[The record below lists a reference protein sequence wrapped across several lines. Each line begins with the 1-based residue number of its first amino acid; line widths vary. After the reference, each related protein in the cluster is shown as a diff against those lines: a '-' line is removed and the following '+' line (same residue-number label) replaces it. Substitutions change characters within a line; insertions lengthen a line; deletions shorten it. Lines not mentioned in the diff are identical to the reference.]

1 MTPPLSRVVAKSAAT
16 NKSLS
21 LKASCAMSLCPRQAP
36 PNLRPK
42 RPPQWIKPRPHPA
55 ASLAGSKDYWVW
67 TRPLK
72 KRPRPLTL
80 PRIAT
85 PESATPVAVTVTQ
98 SAASATGVT
107 ATANETAVAA
117 VAAIAIATHAALTV
131 RKKIA
136 MHAALTVRKKIAMHA
151 ANAATVTRKMT
162 VVSAASAAHATLRT
176 AVAVAQGAARLFA
189 TRTRQTAR

>member
-72 KRPRPLTL
+72 KRPRPLMP

-85 PESATPVAVTVTQ
+85 PESATPVAVTATQ
-98 SAASATGVT
+98 SATGVT

-117 VAAIAIATHAALTV
+117 VVAIAIATHAALT
-131 RKKIA
+131 A
-136 MHAALTVRKKIAMHA
+136 RKKIAMHA